1 MLKAVEISEELGRLE
16 FLGGRGPHTSPEEED
31 RAFAR
36 LAEYRNGGVF
46 AGSFSG
52 ESPWE
57 RHNEGDELVHVLDGG
72 TQLTIITA
80 DGPEELQLTGGM
92 VIVVPRGCWHKFRSP
107 EGVTVMTVT
116 PQPTEHTSVDDP
128 RTLDD
133 F

>member
-1 MLKAVEISEELGRLE
+1 MLKAVDISEELGKLE
-16 FLGGRGPHTSPEEED
+16 FLGGRGPDTSPAEED

-52 ESPWE
+52 VSPWE
-57 RHNEGDELVHVLDGG
+57 RHNEGDELVHVLDGS
-72 TQLTIITA
+72 TLLTIMTV
-80 DGPEELQLTGGM
+80 DGPKEFELTGGM
-92 VIVVPRGCWHKFRSP
+92 VIVVPRSHWHKFRSP

-128 RTLDD
+128 RALDD
-133 F
+133 I